1 MTWTVKWDVVI
12 YSVVMMTIPI
22 PQIEMENFKI
32 LSLIYNIYL

>member
-22 PQIEMENFKI
+22 PQIEMENVKI